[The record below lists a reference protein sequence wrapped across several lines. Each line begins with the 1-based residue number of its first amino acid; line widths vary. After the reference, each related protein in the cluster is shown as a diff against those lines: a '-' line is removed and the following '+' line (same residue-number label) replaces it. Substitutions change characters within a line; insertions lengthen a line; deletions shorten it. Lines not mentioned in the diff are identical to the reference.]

1 LGPVDIRGYRH
12 LKRLAILTNGPGELW
27 CWVRPVVPQLKKR
40 GFHVTVW
47 VLPCQFASGEEG
59 RIAETLDADDV
70 RGPASVISTY
80 RCMDWR
86 DFDAVL
92 QMGGDRLFG
101 RRLSKDLI
109 PLFRY
114 GYIPSSSSVSGCAR
128 YFSAFAHT
136 CHMPR
141 HVGDKVKVVG
151 DLAVDGLD
159 MEAHSEA
166 PWKNGDAMKLVF
178 FPGSRKGI
186 RLQAMGYLGRV
197 AEQVRK
203 EISGVEIVTA
213 CSPFMPPEE
222 KAEWARLD
230 LNPVSATTA
239 AVFRD
244 SDLALTQPGTNT
256 LELAYLQV
264 PMLVAAP
271 FEFIRNVPLS
281 GIPGILDKL
290 PFIGRVLKER
300 YARNMRNRNRFLS
313 WPNRLQGKE
322 IVPEAVGEL
331 SPMDVAAKITEL
343 LRNRDALREIQRSL
357 GSLDHKPGAAATIAE
372 RLSEMV

>member
-1 LGPVDIRGYRH
+1 M
-12 LKRLAILTNGPGELW
+12 
-27 CWVRPVVPQLKKR
+27 

-47 VLPCQFASGEEG
+47 ILPCQFASGEEG
-59 RIAETLDADDV
+59 RIAETVGADDV
-70 RGPASVISTY
+70 RGPGSVISTY
-80 RCMDWR
+80 RRMNGR
-86 DFDAVL
+86 DFSAVL

-101 RRLSKDLI
+101 RRLSRNLI

-114 GYIPSSSSVSGCAR
+114 GYIPNIASVSGCVR
-128 YFSAFAHT
+128 YFSAFGHIGQRQ
-136 CHMPR
+136 CPL
-141 HVGDKVKVVG
+141 GDNVEVVG
-151 DLAVDGLD
+151 DLAVDGLE
-159 MEAHSEA
+159 MEAHTEA

-186 RLQAMGYLGRV
+186 RRQAMGYLGQV

-222 KAEWARLD
+222 KAEWARLT
-230 LNPVSATTA
+230 LNPVSSTTA

-290 PFIGRVLKER
+290 PFIGRAIKDR
-300 YARNMRNRNRFLS
+300 YARNLRDRNRFLS
-313 WPNRLQGKE
+313 WPNRLQGRE

-331 SPMDVAAKITEL
+331 SPMDIAVRIADL
-343 LRNRDALREIQRSL
+343 LRNREALNTIKRSL
-357 GSLDHKPGAAATIAE
+357 GSVNQKPGAAVKIAQ